1 MLSKR
6 KRAADVLDEKISK
19 KVLKCSGPQSKFID
33 ASWIPPTLVAA
44 ERFFS
49 TVKSTMGYLRKRMS
63 QENLD
68 VVILLKLNWDLVTL
82 VDKSKVIVQ
91 SKSSDDAGGV

>member
-6 KRAADVLDEKISK
+6 KRAADVLDEKII
-19 KVLKCSGPQSKFID
+19 KC
-33 ASWIPPTLVAA
+33 
-44 ERFFS
+44 
-49 TVKSTMGYLRKRMS
+49 TMGYLRKRMS

-68 VVILLKLNWDLVTL
+68 VVILLKLNWDLVTF
-82 VDKSKVIVQ
+82 VDKSKAIVQ